1 MKTVANTLACL
12 VFCLASGWLE
22 AAPPSGTQIPESG
35 DKAGGKMMEER
46 LRQQQD
52 HLLKLHDMMHQ
63 IMNARDD
70 AERERLKEEQRKLM
84 RENLRLHQQQI
95 RSRREGRSEAEKDD
109 L

>member
-1 MKTVANTLACL
+1 
-12 VFCLASGWLE
+12 
-22 AAPPSGTQIPESG
+22 
-35 DKAGGKMMEER
+35 
-46 LRQQQD
+46 
-52 HLLKLHDMMHQ
+52 MMHQ

-109 L
+109 P